1 MAVVNNGTVNGLP
14 ADRLPVGYTAPVVTT
29 VPDFHYR
36 YDTTVVL
43 SWATTITS
51 ATPSTNMTAIVSATT
66 SAVTAIITADFIS
79 SANILAYSIIN
90 GLENTNDAKIPTN
103 LSSGVPQSLNVSV
116 TIFVKAT

>member
-1 MAVVNNGTVNGLP
+1 
-14 ADRLPVGYTAPVVTT
+14 
-29 VPDFHYR
+29 
-36 YDTTVVL
+36 L
-43 SWATTITS
+43 SWATTITG
-51 ATPSTNMTAIVSATT
+51 ANPVTNMTAIVSATT